1 MLHKLCL
8 KVCPSDNL
16 IIKILNRLINSGFNI
31 IDMNVYGKYNLKT
44 DGREIMIFIEP
55 EITSYLHSDFEFE
68 ETVKIYNMILDEINL
83 FFEEGE

>member
-16 IIKILNRLINSGFNI
+16 IIKILNRLINSDFNI
-31 IDMNVYGKYNLKT
+31 INMNEYGKYNLKT
-44 DGREIMIFIEP
+44 DGKEIMICIEP